1 MKKSLLLC
9 LSLVLVVIMVGCNNS
24 KGGEDALT
32 VFDVNSSK
40 VLITYNNKTTTLTD
54 DKQKEFVSLIKSIYK
69 STDVKDDST
78 TKYDMKI
85 DFNNGNVV
93 EISTA
98 LFLVSIFVWNKGISN
113 YESAVHKWFLGN
125 GQPFPFSLVV
135 LYKYFIRNLCK

>member
-54 DKQKEFVSLIKSIYK
+54 NKQKEFVSLIKSIYK
-69 STDVKDDST
+69 GADVKDDST

-85 DFNNGNVV
+85 DFNNGNMGEVSTGKKV
-93 EISTA
+93 FKFQNDVKKISDEN
-98 LFLVSIFVWNKGISN
+98 LNSLLEFVK
-113 YESAVHKWFLGN
+113 
-125 GQPFPFSLVV
+125 
-135 LYKYFIRNLCK
+135 

>member
-9 LSLVLVVIMVGCNNS
+9 LSLLLVVIMVGCNNS

-32 VFDVNSSK
+32 VFDVNS
-40 VLITYNNKTTTLTD
+40 
-54 DKQKEFVSLIKSIYK
+54 
-69 STDVKDDST
+69 T

-85 DFNNGNVV
+85 DFNIGNVV

-113 YESAVHKWFLGN
+113 YESAG
-125 GQPFPFSLVV
+125 S
-135 LYKYFIRNLCK
+135 

>member
-1 MKKSLLLC
+1 
-9 LSLVLVVIMVGCNNS
+9 MVGCNNS
-24 KGGEDALT
+24 KGGEEALN

-98 LFLVSIFVWNKGISN
+98 LFLVSIFVWNKGIKITN
-113 YESAVHKWFLGN
+113 QQVHKWFLGN
-125 GQPFPFSLVV
+125 GQPFPFYIAILHK
-135 LYKYFIRNLCK
+135 LLM

>member
-24 KGGEDALT
+24 KGGEDTLT

-54 DKQKEFVSLIKSIYK
+54 NKQKEFVSLIKSIYK
-69 STDVKDDST
+69 GTDVKDDST

-85 DFNNGNVV
+85 DFNNGNMG
-93 EISTA
+93 EISTDKKVFKFQNDVKKISDEN
-98 LFLVSIFVWNKGISN
+98 LNSLLEFVK
-113 YESAVHKWFLGN
+113 
-125 GQPFPFSLVV
+125 
-135 LYKYFIRNLCK
+135 

>member
-40 VLITYNNKTTTLTD
+40 VQITYNNKTTTLTD
-54 DKQKEFVSLIKSIYK
+54 NKQKEFVSLIKSIYK
-69 STDVKDDST
+69 GTDVKDDST

-85 DFNNGNVV
+85 DFNNGNMGEVSTGKKV
-93 EISTA
+93 FKFQNDVKKISDEN
-98 LFLVSIFVWNKGISN
+98 LNLLLEFVK
-113 YESAVHKWFLGN
+113 
-125 GQPFPFSLVV
+125 
-135 LYKYFIRNLCK
+135 

>member
-40 VLITYNNKTTTLTD
+40 VQITYNNKTTTLTD

-69 STDVKDDST
+69 GTDVKDDST

-85 DFNNGNVV
+85 DFNNGNVGEV
-93 EISTA
+93 STGKKVFKFQNDVKKISDEN
-98 LFLVSIFVWNKGISN
+98 LNKLLE
-113 YESAVHKWFLGN
+113 YVK
-125 GQPFPFSLVV
+125 
-135 LYKYFIRNLCK
+135 

>member
-24 KGGEDALT
+24 KGGEDTLT

-40 VLITYNNKTTTLTD
+40 VQITYNNKTTTLSD

-69 STDVKDDST
+69 GTDVKDDST

-85 DFNNGNVV
+85 DFNNGNVG
-93 EISTA
+93 EISTGKKVFKFQNDVKKISDEN
-98 LFLVSIFVWNKGISN
+98 LNSLLEFVK
-113 YESAVHKWFLGN
+113 
-125 GQPFPFSLVV
+125 
-135 LYKYFIRNLCK
+135 

>member
-40 VLITYNNKTTTLTD
+40 VQITYNNKTTTLTD
-54 DKQKEFVSLIKSIYK
+54 NKQKEFVSLIKSIYK
-69 STDVKDDST
+69 GNDVKDDST

-85 DFNNGNVV
+85 DFNNGNVG
-93 EISTA
+93 EISTDKKVFKFQNDVKKISDEN
-98 LFLVSIFVWNKGISN
+98 LNSLLEFVK
-113 YESAVHKWFLGN
+113 
-125 GQPFPFSLVV
+125 
-135 LYKYFIRNLCK
+135 

>member
-40 VLITYNNKTTTLTD
+40 VQIAYNNKTTTLTD
-54 DKQKEFVSLIKSIYK
+54 NKQKEFVSLIKSIYK
-69 STDVKDDST
+69 GTDVKDDST

-85 DFNNGNVV
+85 DFNNGNVGEV
-93 EISTA
+93 STDKKVFKFQNDVKKISDEN
-98 LFLVSIFVWNKGISN
+98 LNKLLE
-113 YESAVHKWFLGN
+113 YVK
-125 GQPFPFSLVV
+125 
-135 LYKYFIRNLCK
+135 

>member
-9 LSLVLVVIMVGCNNS
+9 LSLVLVVIMVGCNNT

-40 VLITYNNKTTTLTD
+40 VLITYNNKTTTLSD

-69 STDVKDDST
+69 GTDVKDDST

-85 DFNNGNVV
+85 DFNNGNMGEVSTGKKV
-93 EISTA
+93 FKFQNDVKKISDEN
-98 LFLVSIFVWNKGISN
+98 LNSLLEFVK
-113 YESAVHKWFLGN
+113 
-125 GQPFPFSLVV
+125 
-135 LYKYFIRNLCK
+135 

>member
-40 VLITYNNKTTTLTD
+40 VQITYNNKTTTLTD
-54 DKQKEFVSLIKSIYK
+54 NKQKEFVSLIKSIYK
-69 STDVKDDST
+69 GTDVKDDST

-85 DFNNGNVV
+85 DFNNGNVGEV
-93 EISTA
+93 STGKKVFKFQNDVKKISDEN
-98 LFLVSIFVWNKGISN
+98 LNSLLEFVK
-113 YESAVHKWFLGN
+113 
-125 GQPFPFSLVV
+125 
-135 LYKYFIRNLCK
+135 

>member
-40 VLITYNNKTTTLTD
+40 VLITYNNKTTTLSD

-69 STDVKDDST
+69 GTDVKDDST

-85 DFNNGNVV
+85 DFNNGNVGEV
-93 EISTA
+93 STGKKVFKFQNDVKKISDES
-98 LFLVSIFVWNKGISN
+98 LNKLLE
-113 YESAVHKWFLGN
+113 YVK
-125 GQPFPFSLVV
+125 
-135 LYKYFIRNLCK
+135 

>member
-9 LSLVLVVIMVGCNNS
+9 ISLVLVVIMVGCNNS
-24 KGGEDALT
+24 KGGEEALN

-69 STDVKDDST
+69 STNVKDDST

-113 YESAVHKWFLGN
+113 YESAG
-125 GQPFPFSLVV
+125 S
-135 LYKYFIRNLCK
+135 

>member
-40 VLITYNNKTTTLTD
+40 VQITYNNKTTTLSD

-69 STDVKDDST
+69 GTDVKDDST

-85 DFNNGNVV
+85 DFNNGNMG
-93 EISTA
+93 EISTGKKVFKFQNDVKKISDEN
-98 LFLVSIFVWNKGISN
+98 LNKLLE
-113 YESAVHKWFLGN
+113 YVK
-125 GQPFPFSLVV
+125 
-135 LYKYFIRNLCK
+135 

>member
-24 KGGEDALT
+24 KDGEDALT

-40 VLITYNNKTTTLTD
+40 VQITYNNKTTTLSD

-69 STDVKDDST
+69 GTDVKDDST

-85 DFNNGNVV
+85 DFNNGNMGEVSTGKKV
-93 EISTA
+93 FKFQNDVKKISDEN
-98 LFLVSIFVWNKGISN
+98 LNKLLE
-113 YESAVHKWFLGN
+113 YVK
-125 GQPFPFSLVV
+125 
-135 LYKYFIRNLCK
+135 

>member
-40 VLITYNNKTTTLTD
+40 VQIAYNNKTTTLSD

-69 STDVKDDST
+69 GTDVKDDST

-85 DFNNGNVV
+85 DFNNGIVV

-98 LFLVSIFVWNKGISN
+98 LFLISIFVWNKGISN
-113 YESAVHKWFLGN
+113 YESAG
-125 GQPFPFSLVV
+125 S
-135 LYKYFIRNLCK
+135 

>member
-24 KGGEDALT
+24 KGGEDTLT

-54 DKQKEFVSLIKSIYK
+54 NKQKEFVSLIKSIYK
-69 STDVKDDST
+69 GTDVKDDST

-85 DFNNGNVV
+85 DFNNGNMGEVSTGKKV
-93 EISTA
+93 FKFQNDVKKISDEN
-98 LFLVSIFVWNKGISN
+98 LNSLLEFVK
-113 YESAVHKWFLGN
+113 
-125 GQPFPFSLVV
+125 
-135 LYKYFIRNLCK
+135 

>member
-9 LSLVLVVIMVGCNNS
+9 LSLVLAVIMVGCNNS

-40 VLITYNNKTTTLTD
+40 VLITYNNKTTTLSD
-54 DKQKEFVSLIKSIYK
+54 NKQKEFVSLIKSIYK
-69 STDVKDDST
+69 GTDVKDDST

-113 YESAVHKWFLGN
+113 YESAG
-125 GQPFPFSLVV
+125 S
-135 LYKYFIRNLCK
+135 

>member
-40 VLITYNNKTTTLTD
+40 VLITYNNKTTTLSD
-54 DKQKEFVSLIKSIYK
+54 NKQKEFVSLIKSIYK
-69 STDVKDDST
+69 GTDVKDDST

-85 DFNNGNVV
+85 DFNNGNMGEVSTGKKV
-93 EISTA
+93 FKFQNDVKKISDEN
-98 LFLVSIFVWNKGISN
+98 LNSLLEFVK
-113 YESAVHKWFLGN
+113 
-125 GQPFPFSLVV
+125 
-135 LYKYFIRNLCK
+135 

>member
-24 KGGEDALT
+24 KGGEDTLT

-54 DKQKEFVSLIKSIYK
+54 NKQKEFVSLIKSIYK
-69 STDVKDDST
+69 GTDVKDDST

-85 DFNNGNVV
+85 DFNNGNMGEVSTSKKV
-93 EISTA
+93 FKFQNDVKKISDEN
-98 LFLVSIFVWNKGISN
+98 LNKLLE
-113 YESAVHKWFLGN
+113 YVK
-125 GQPFPFSLVV
+125 
-135 LYKYFIRNLCK
+135 

>member
-1 MKKSLLLC
+1 MHITC
-9 LSLVLVVIMVGCNNS
+9 IGCNNS
-24 KGGEDALT
+24 KGGEEALNA
-32 VFDVNSSK
+32 FDVNSSK

-98 LFLVSIFVWNKGISN
+98 LFLVSIFVWNKGIKN
-113 YESAVHKWFLGN
+113 YESAG
-125 GQPFPFSLVV
+125 S
-135 LYKYFIRNLCK
+135 

>member
-54 DKQKEFVSLIKSIYK
+54 NKQKEFVSLIKSIYK
-69 STDVKDDST
+69 GTDVKDDST

-85 DFNNGNVV
+85 DFNNGNMGEVSTGKKV
-93 EISTA
+93 FKFQNDVKKISDEN
-98 LFLVSIFVWNKGISN
+98 LN
-113 YESAVHKWFLGN
+113 
-125 GQPFPFSLVV
+125 SLLEYV
-135 LYKYFIRNLCK
+135 K

>member
-24 KGGEDALT
+24 KGGEDTLT

-54 DKQKEFVSLIKSIYK
+54 NKQKEFVSLIKSIYK
-69 STDVKDDST
+69 GTDVKDDST

-85 DFNNGNVV
+85 DFNNGNMG
-93 EISTA
+93 EISTGKKVFKFQNDVKKISDEN
-98 LFLVSIFVWNKGISN
+98 LNKLLEFVK
-113 YESAVHKWFLGN
+113 
-125 GQPFPFSLVV
+125 
-135 LYKYFIRNLCK
+135 

>member
-40 VLITYNNKTTTLTD
+40 VQITYNNKTTTLSD
-54 DKQKEFVSLIKSIYK
+54 NKQKEFVSLIKSIYK
-69 STDVKDDST
+69 GTDVKDDST

-85 DFNNGNVV
+85 DFNNGNMGEVSTDKKV
-93 EISTA
+93 FKFQNDVKKISDEN
-98 LFLVSIFVWNKGISN
+98 LNKLLEFVK
-113 YESAVHKWFLGN
+113 
-125 GQPFPFSLVV
+125 
-135 LYKYFIRNLCK
+135 

>member
-24 KGGEDALT
+24 KGGEEALT

-40 VLITYNNKTTTLTD
+40 VLITYNNKTTTLSD

-69 STDVKDDST
+69 GTDVKDDST

-85 DFNNGNVV
+85 DFNNGNMGEVSTGKKV
-93 EISTA
+93 FKFQNDVKKISDEN
-98 LFLVSIFVWNKGISN
+98 LNSLLEFVK
-113 YESAVHKWFLGN
+113 
-125 GQPFPFSLVV
+125 
-135 LYKYFIRNLCK
+135 

>member
-9 LSLVLVVIMVGCNNS
+9 LSLVLVVIMVGCNNL
-24 KGGEDALT
+24 KGGEDALN

-54 DKQKEFVSLIKSIYK
+54 DKRKEFVSLIISIYK
-69 STDVKDDST
+69 GTDVKDDST

-93 EISTA
+93 EISTGKKNN
-98 LFLVSIFVWNKGISN
+98 FNF
-113 YESAVHKWFLGN
+113 YC
-125 GQPFPFSLVV
+125 
-135 LYKYFIRNLCK
+135 FILSFNLCVEQRY